1 MCGSERSMLR
11 VIRRARFWTGAAILV
26 MWLTACSQASPLA
39 QATTTVNLA
48 AAGQPTSTLTN
59 PTRTLQATKALTPT
73 NNVPTHTPSPTA
85 SKVPTLTASPT
96 TQNTPTSTASPT
108 LTPTYAILRGTV
120 LEQANCRYGPGAA
133 YLYKYGVYE
142 GYYMDI
148 IGRNETGTWVVVQA
162 IGGTNPCW
170 VKASLI
176 DIKGDVMSV
185 APTWLPLPES
195 PYYGPLTG
203 VWAERNANEVIISWN
218 PLVLKAG
225 DDSEQYPYLIEA
237 WLCTNGQLSFN
248 PIGTWDTM
256 LTVHDEPGCSEASHA
271 RIYGVEKHGYTAWV
285 TIPWPAPK

>member
-1 MCGSERSMLR
+1 MTGKDWKMKLWCCSLGKLVLLAMLVILPACGPS
-11 VIRRARFWTGAAILV
+11 TGV
-26 MWLTACSQASPLA
+26 
-39 QATTTVNLA
+39 
-48 AAGQPTSTLTN
+48 AGENSGADMIPTSTPEIDSPSTSTSL
-59 PTRTLQATKALTPT
+59 PATLP
-73 NNVPTHTPSPTA
+73 PSPTMTVEP
-85 SKVPTLTASPT
+85 SLPTSPT
-96 TQNTPTSTASPT
+96 IILEPTQTSTPTQRPTATETALPT
-108 LTPTYAILRGTV
+108 ITPTYAILRGTI

-162 IGGTNPCW
+162 IGGSNPCW

-203 VWAERNANEVIISWN
+203 VWAERQGNDVILSWN

-225 DDSEQYPYLIEA
+225 DEATENLYLVEA
-237 WLCTNGQLSFN
+237 WLCTGGRLTFSA
-248 PIGTWDTM
+248 IGTWDTI
-256 LTVHDEPGCSEASHA
+256 LTVTDEPGCQEASHA
-271 RIYGVEKHGYTAWV
+271 RVYGVEKHGYTAWV
-285 TIPWPAPK
+285 NIPWPAP